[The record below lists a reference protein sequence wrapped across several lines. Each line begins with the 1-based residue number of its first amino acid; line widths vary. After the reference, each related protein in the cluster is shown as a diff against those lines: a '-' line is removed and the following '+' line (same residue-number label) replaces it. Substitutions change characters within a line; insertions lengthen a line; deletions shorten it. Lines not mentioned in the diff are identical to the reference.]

1 MDDQEEV
8 SSNEQVAP
16 VETEIQEAV
25 QEKQPVEDRNDRN
38 WRELN
43 RAKKELERKAK
54 MQDELIERLM
64 QAPTGQH
71 KAQSVQELD
80 ELDTMA
86 DVDFLDKGKS
96 KKLVKKEV
104 EPLQKRIEELEDRLH
119 KQSAQSHFNSLK
131 AKYSD
136 FDDVVNP
143 ETIAILED
151 QEPELAQTIVDLKDP
166 YKIGVQTYKYIKAL
180 NLAADVPKA
189 RRSKDVDKKIE
200 QNKKTVESPQAF
212 DKRPMA
218 QAFKLTETEKTKLYE
233 EMTGAASRESFV
245 PYMS

>member
-8 SSNEQVAP
+8 SSIEQVAP
-16 VETEIQEAV
+16 AETDTQEMV
-25 QEKQPVEDRNDRN
+25 QERPVVDRNEYN
-38 WRELN
+38 WKELN

-54 MQDELIERLM
+54 MQEEMIERLM
-64 QAPTGQH
+64 QP
-71 KAQSVQELD
+71 KAMQQPQYQEPD
-80 ELDTMA
+80 ELETIA
-86 DVDFLDKGKS
+86 DVDYLDKGKS

-104 EPLQKRIEELEDRLH
+104 EPLQKRIEELENRLH
-119 KQSAQSHFNSLK
+119 QQASQAHFNSLK

-189 RRSKDVDKKIE
+189 RRSKEVEKKIE
-200 QNKKTVESPQAF
+200 QNKKTVESPQSF

-218 QAFKLTETEKTKLYE
+218 QAFKLTEAEKSKLYE
-233 EMTGAASRESFV
+233 EMMGCASRESFV
-245 PYMS
+245 PQIS